1 MLFSY
6 FEPQQ
11 KEIIETITYKVNFKN
26 DLNLLT
32 KKLIF
37 KYYTEKKI
45 SVTYKKVF
53 NRSDTKIL
61 KVNFSDTQAMSHIC

>member
-37 KYYTEKKI
+37 KHYTEKKI
-45 SVTYKKVF
+45 SVTYKKV

-61 KVNFSDTQAMSHIC
+61 KANFSDTQTMPHIC